1 MRIIIK
7 HAWLNLKRNTGNDL
21 LIGLLF
27 FFFLMGF
34 FFLLQVYTATDYS
47 LAELKKQTDTIVK
60 IEPDYQADKHAANLK
75 EADYQALKQL
85 PYVKKSHLSGYAA
98 VVIDNLDPANF
109 LETQG
114 TITYSDSTIVSS
126 ADDAR
131 TGLTVL
137 DDVSLDKFF
146 GEGAGDELEGTLPL
160 EQGTCLVTKEFAEA
174 YHLKLE
180 DVLTIGDKKLKI
192 VGIVDSAEESQQEI
206 FGGLFVNLATFEYL
220 DEAAEESFL
229 TLTLQLNQSKHVAD
243 LRQDLKQMSAF
254 NNYQLQSGQLFIQG
268 FETFS
273 NRNEFWL
280 NGTLVGGLVT
290 LFLMGAGYWPLFKQR
305 RSDTYALR
313 LMGIRPKYLVSSN
326 LLEVSLIAMISW
338 FLAIAAASF
347 FSGAVV
353 QKWMDRLAQASGEH
367 FPLLDLK
374 QAVINKA
381 QLHQLVL
388 ASSEAKLML
397 GVYLASF
404 LLLITILTNRLL
416 YVFGH
421 YSFRLGRYSKK

>member
-75 EADYQALKQL
+75 EADYQSLKQL
-85 PYVKKSHLSGYAA
+85 PYVKKSHLSGYTA

-126 ADDAR
+126 ADDAG
-131 TGLTVL
+131 TGMTVL
-137 DDVSLDKFF
+137 DDVSLEKFF
-146 GEGAGDELEGTLPL
+146 GEGARDKLEGMLPL
-160 EQGTCLVTKEFAEA
+160 KPGTCLVTKEFAEA
-174 YHLKLE
+174 NQLKLE
-180 DVLTIGDKKLKI
+180 DELIIGDKKLKI
-192 VGIVDSAEESQQEI
+192 VGTVDSAEKSQQEI
-206 FGGLFVNLATFEYL
+206 FGGLFINLTTLEYL
-220 DEAAEESFL
+220 GEAVEESFL
-229 TLTLQLNQSKHVAD
+229 TLTLQLDQSKNVAD
-243 LRQDLKQMSAF
+243 LRRDLKPISAF
-254 NNYQLQSGQLFIQG
+254 ADYQLQSGQLFLQG

-290 LFLMGAGYWPLFKQR
+290 LFLMGAGYWQLFKRR
-305 RSDTYALR
+305 RSDTYVLR
-313 LMGIRPKYLVSSN
+313 LMGIRPKYLVFSN
-326 LLEVSLIAMISW
+326 LLEVALIALIGGA
-338 FLAIAAASF
+338 LANTAASF
-347 FSGAVV
+347 LSDIVV
-353 QKWMDRLAQASGEH
+353 QKWLSRLAQASVEQ

-374 QAVINKA
+374 QVAIGQA
-381 QLHQLVL
+381 ELRQLVL
-388 ASSEAKLML
+388 ASSESKLLL
-397 GVYLASF
+397 GVYLAVF
-404 LLLITILTNRLL
+404 LLLITVLTSRLL

-421 YSFRLGRYSKK
+421 YSFRWGRYSKK